1 MHKDVLPKSS
11 HPGTAASGGVP
22 SWLAALL
29 LLSLPVILLFRP
41 GFFFYEDDWT
51 ALIQIVGNPFW
62 RYLATPNGEQWF
74 PVFQL
79 VYYGL
84 MKIGGE
90 HYYLFVLV
98 NCLGTG
104 VTAFLL
110 HLFFRR
116 HWPPALALTL
126 SLLYAG
132 MALHHAIA
140 WNAFYLCYLLSLGFF
155 LGALLLTDDYL
166 RSPAAARLV
175 AIGACSLFSILSH
188 NYTLLALPALPLYAL
203 LVGRSAG
210 RPACRALGITVGLA
224 YLPFIWGYFTFA
236 GVAAA
241 ASLNH
246 GILSRLPGPYFL
258 LHLPAGA
265 FLSPFLYFFWGH
277 FHFPVYAFVLGSV
290 LLAAC
295 LAVIWFKGEARERRL
310 ALWALLFNAL
320 PFLLIS
326 LARYQRPAGQAF
338 VARYGVF
345 TLVGALLLVGT
356 AWSILARRFSGDRR
370 FKALSLGLLAWFFLA
385 QVLSLPLWRAH
396 YLEAGRASVLVY
408 QQLGRGTSQAAIP
421 PEIFAKFCP
430 PLHPS
435 LSGPQVEAIRRFLEA
450 GQKAPSSSIAPP

>member
-1 MHKDVLPKSS
+1 MHKDVPPKSS
-11 HPGTAASGGVP
+11 IPETAASGGVP

-29 LLSLPVILLFRP
+29 LLLIPVIFFFRP

-51 ALIQIVGNPFW
+51 ALIQMVENPFW

-74 PVFQL
+74 PVFQFL
-79 VYYGL
+79 YYGL
-84 MKIGGE
+84 VKIGGE

-104 VTAFLL
+104 VTAFQLY
-110 HLFFRR
+110 LFFRR
-116 HWPPALALTL
+116 HWLPAPALTL
-126 SLLYAG
+126 TLLYAG

-166 RSPAAARLV
+166 RSPSAARLV
-175 AIGACSLFSILSH
+175 AIGICSLFSILSH

-203 LVGRSAG
+203 LVGRSEG
-210 RPACRALGITVGLA
+210 RPACLLGITVGLA
-224 YLPFIWGYFTFA
+224 YLPFVWGYFTFA

-241 ASLNH
+241 SSLNH
-246 GILSRLPGPYFL
+246 VILSKLPGLDFL

-277 FHFPVYAFVLGSV
+277 FHFPVYALVLGSV

-295 LAVIWFKGEARERRL
+295 LAVIWFKGTASERRL

-345 TLVGALLLVGT
+345 TLVGALLLMGT
-356 AWSILARRFSGDRR
+356 AWGILARRFPGDRR

-385 QVLSLPLWRAH
+385 QVLSLPLWRAR
-396 YLEAGRASVLVY
+396 YLEAARASVLVY
-408 QQLGRGTSQAAIP
+408 QQLGGGTSAAMIP

-435 LSGPQVEAIRRFLEA
+435 LSGSQVEAIRRFLES
-450 GQKAPSSSIAPP
+450 GQKAPSSGKAPP